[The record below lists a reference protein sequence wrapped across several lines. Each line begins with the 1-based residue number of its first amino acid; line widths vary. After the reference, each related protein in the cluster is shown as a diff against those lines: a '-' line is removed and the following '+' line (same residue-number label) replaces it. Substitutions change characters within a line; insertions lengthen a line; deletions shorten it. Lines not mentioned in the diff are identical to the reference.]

1 MQKRERE
8 RVKHPAV
15 NIEKKITVVNSF
27 RTSSN
32 NCKKTFLCVLWCPIG
47 KEQTVIFP
55 LRQIGLSQQQ
65 QQHRRGRE
73 MAFFIPSNQNWSQQF
88 FPFNSSTKK
97 KNRVFLCFQRKA
109 RMYYVDLCKIVL
121 RCNFLSQKSFG
132 LELENVAPRFN
143 INSKLIVIMAF
154 SSAPPHELNLYLSFL
169 NPKQTLLVFH
179 PSSQIK
185 L

>member
-1 MQKRERE
+1 
-8 RVKHPAV
+8 
-15 NIEKKITVVNSF
+15 
-27 RTSSN
+27 
-32 NCKKTFLCVLWCPIG
+32 
-47 KEQTVIFP
+47 
-55 LRQIGLSQQQ
+55 
-65 QQHRRGRE
+65 

-169 NPKQTLLVFH
+169 KPKQTLLVFH
-179 PSSQIK
+179 PSSHIK
-185 L
+185 IQVAHEQAGRPTTASKRYERITCADICS

>member
-1 MQKRERE
+1 
-8 RVKHPAV
+8 
-15 NIEKKITVVNSF
+15 
-27 RTSSN
+27 
-32 NCKKTFLCVLWCPIG
+32 
-47 KEQTVIFP
+47 
-55 LRQIGLSQQQ
+55 
-65 QQHRRGRE
+65 

-143 INSKLIVIMAF
+143 INSKLIVITDF
-154 SSAPPHELNLYLSFL
+154 SSAPPRELNLYHSFVE
-169 NPKQTLLVFH
+169 PKQTVGF
-179 PSSQIK
+179 SSNQPHKASSLMAHEQAGRPTTARKRYERITCADICS
-185 L
+185 